1 MDYSPYLGL
10 GIAAVVLAGFFQGLT
25 SFGFALIAMPV
36 LAKII
41 PIQEAVPIV
50 VALSLI
56 TNVLILKDGFRFV
69 DLRKIWPLILASFV
83 AAPLGTYSLLLLN
96 ADILKLL
103 TGILVVLF
111 AAVLLAGLRF
121 PIRRE
126 RFAFAVTGA
135 LSGFLNGSISL
146 SGPPVALFLSNQ
158 GVDRHVFRAN
168 ITAYALLLNV
178 VTLISFAATGL
189 MSKDV
194 IKLSAWLLP
203 GMLIGLFIGIK
214 LIRNLDE
221 ALFRKIAL
229 CLISV
234 SGIWTLASALDRLV
248 G

>member
-1 MDYSPYLGL
+1 MA
-10 GIAAVVLAGFFQGLT
+10 IAAVVLAGFFQGLT

-36 LAKII
+36 LARII
-41 PIQEAVPIV
+41 PIQEAVPNI
-50 VALSLI
+50 VALSLVI
-56 TNVLILKDGFRFV
+56 NVLILKDGFRFV
-69 DLRKIWPLILASFV
+69 ELRKIWPLILASFV
-83 AAPLGTYSLLLLN
+83 AAPLGTYSLLLVN

-103 TGILVVLF
+103 TGILIVLF
-111 AAVLLAGLRF
+111 AAVLFTGLRF

-126 RFAFAVTGA
+126 RFAFAVTGV

-178 VTLISFAATGL
+178 ATLISFAATGL
-189 MSKDV
+189 MSKNV
-194 IKLSAWLLP
+194 ITLSARLLP
-203 GMLIGLFIGIK
+203 GMLIGLLVGIK

-234 SGIWTLASALDRLV
+234 SGIWTLATAINTLLD
-248 G
+248 